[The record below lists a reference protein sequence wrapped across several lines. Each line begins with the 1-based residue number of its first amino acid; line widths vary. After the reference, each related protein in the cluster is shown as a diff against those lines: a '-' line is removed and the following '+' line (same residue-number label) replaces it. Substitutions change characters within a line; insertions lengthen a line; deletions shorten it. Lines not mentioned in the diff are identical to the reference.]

1 MQIIDV
7 VYRSLGALPETGS
20 AHTLEINLRSRAR
33 SLCHA
38 RATLGITSRGYRG
51 EGGKGAEGRRQGE
64 GNNTN

>member
-51 EGGKGAEGRRQGE
+51 GRGQRAEGRGRGITQIK
-64 GNNTN
+64 N

>member
-51 EGGKGAEGRRQGE
+51 GKGGRGQKAGGGE
-64 GNNTN
+64 